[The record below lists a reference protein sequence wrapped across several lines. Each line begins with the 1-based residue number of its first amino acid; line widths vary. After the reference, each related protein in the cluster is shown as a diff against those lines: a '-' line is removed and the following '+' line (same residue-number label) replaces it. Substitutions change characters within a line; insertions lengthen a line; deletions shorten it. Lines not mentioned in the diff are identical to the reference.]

1 MKERE
6 RDNENRGRERK
17 RLRMEDAKEGGR
29 IEMEGGSEG
38 GREGGR
44 EIKSFPLFSF
54 FSGWDSLIIMIYE
67 ALS

>member
-29 IEMEGGSEG
+29 IKM
-38 GREGGR
+38 EGGR

-54 FSGWDSLIIMIYE
+54 FAGWDSLIILIYA